1 MQWRAGHKGFSIAAG
16 TIESSKPHQMIVYLH
31 STLPHTTVYHSIPQY
46 TTVYHSILQLYHS
59 IPQYIQ
65 ASLQLQE
72 NNVRRSYCTQ
82 PYTNKLMA
90 SDGLAEARAVVVV
103 RLHLVCCRSVPN
115 NPRRRPSH
123 RLTDLF
129 LQRLNSTQIPHT
141 SEKQFVYHKSVQDI
155 TISVTHRQMQLEK
168 VSP

>member
-31 STLPHTTVYHSIPQY
+31 STLPHTTAHHSTPQY
-46 TTVYHSILQLYHS
+46 TTVYYSYITVYYSILQLYHS

-82 PYTNKLMA
+82 TNLWPPMDLLKLERWLWLGCTWSVA
-90 SDGLAEARAVVVV
+90 GLYQTTPDVD
-103 RLHLVCCRSVPN
+103 LPTDSPTCFYSV
-115 NPRRRPSH
+115 
-123 RLTDLF
+123 
-129 LQRLNSTQIPHT
+129 
-141 SEKQFVYHKSVQDI
+141 
-155 TISVTHRQMQLEK
+155 
-168 VSP
+168 